1 MGTNKRY
8 PGTLAREI
16 EEAAV
21 RAHPVGLSPEEIDE
35 EHFPI
40 TRQVSIPVRA
50 WVRFHADALIQ
61 PDCVVIAFNSKAVQI
76 SFRNRQGQEITTW
89 VYASAVERRDVRD
102 R

>member
-1 MGTNKRY
+1 MRGRRPCTGSTATPTWLGR
-8 PGTLAREI
+8 G
-16 EEAAV
+16 
-21 RAHPVGLSPEEIDE
+21 SPEEIDE

-50 WVRFHADALIQ
+50 WIRFHADALIQ